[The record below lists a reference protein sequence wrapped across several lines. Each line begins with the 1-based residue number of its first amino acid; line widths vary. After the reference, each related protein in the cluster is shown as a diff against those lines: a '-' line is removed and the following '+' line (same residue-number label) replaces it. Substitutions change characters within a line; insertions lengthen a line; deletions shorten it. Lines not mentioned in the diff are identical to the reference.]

1 MSPLYSRRAV
11 KSLDRM
17 DEFTQRRMRQ
27 GINKLPAGDVKKL
40 KGYVDTFRLR
50 IGDYRI
56 IFDMVP
62 GEIRINDI
70 LLRGEAYKGV

>member
-1 MSPLYSRRAV
+1 
-11 KSLDRM
+11 M